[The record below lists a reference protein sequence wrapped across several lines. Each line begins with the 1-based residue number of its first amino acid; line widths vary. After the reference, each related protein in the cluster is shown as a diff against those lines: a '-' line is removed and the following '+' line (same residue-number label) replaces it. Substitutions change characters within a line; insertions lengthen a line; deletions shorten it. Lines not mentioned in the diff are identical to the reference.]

1 MNIVKELKER
11 YEKNSD
17 VKYKHLDMTRPLDLF
32 FAEGLVHT
40 RDIENFII
48 GTLESI
54 VRHHEDLLT
63 SHLLQIE
70 ALELDFQLIDQR
82 LFSGMLIIIDARKIY
97 ALNLISQPARNP
109 EQSNIDITIS
119 GPRDSFV
126 ENIQINTA
134 LIRKRL
140 KSDSLKYETFTV
152 GRRSQTMVGLFYID
166 DIINMDLIDDI
177 RRKIQSIETDAIISA
192 SQFRSFLYEDEKT
205 ALPLATYTQRPDYCV
220 SSLLAGK
227 FVILL
232 DNFNN
237 ATVAPVTLPFFTDF
251 SDDVNDHYL
260 TTVLNRLIYFVS
272 LGISLYLMAFVL
284 ALYSYSPDQ
293 LPIILLANMISMR
306 KGVILPVPLE
316 IIFATFLFELFRI
329 AGTRLP
335 AGISSTL
342 LVIGGVLLGSITIV
356 AGLISYD
363 IMFLT
368 ALSIICNYS
377 ISNNISLNNMVSFL
391 KLLVFLLCLAFGA
404 YGFILSVIWIT
415 AYFCTKH
422 SFHQPFM
429 SPLAPLHLKDLPKMF
444 LGRNFTPKSHRPE
457 AMQTKDVRNR

>member
-11 YEKNSD
+11 YSKNGD
-17 VKYKHLDMTRPLDLF
+17 VKFKHLDMERPLELF
-32 FAEGLVHT
+32 FAEGLIHT

-54 VRHHEDLLT
+54 VCRHENLLE

-70 ALELDFQLIDQR
+70 ELKQDFQLIDQR
-82 LFSGMLIIIDARKIY
+82 LFSGMLIIIDGKKIY
-97 ALNLISQPARNP
+97 ALNLISQPSRNP

-126 ENIQINTA
+126 ENIQTNAA

-140 KSDSLKYETFTV
+140 KSESLKYETFTV
-152 GRRSQTMVGLFYID
+152 GRRSQTLVGLFYID
-166 DIINMDLIDDI
+166 DIIDMKLIDEI
-177 RRKIQSIETDAIISA
+177 RSRISSINVDAIISA

-220 SSLLAGK
+220 TSLLAGK

-237 ATVAPVTLPFFTDF
+237 ATIGPVTLPFFTDF

-260 TTVLNRLIYFVS
+260 TTVLNRFIYFIS

-284 ALYSYSPDQ
+284 ALYTYNPDQ
-293 LPIILLANMISMR
+293 LPIIMLANMISMR

-316 IIFATFLFELFRI
+316 ILFATFLFELFRI

-335 AGISSTL
+335 AGISATL
-342 LVIGGVLLGSITIV
+342 LVIGGVLLGSITI
-356 AGLISYD
+356 ATGLISYD

-368 ALSIICNYS
+368 SFSIICNYS
-377 ISNNISLNNMVSFL
+377 ISNNLSLNNMVTFL
-391 KLLVFLLCLAFGA
+391 KLVVFLLCLTFGA

-415 AYFCTKH
+415 TYFCTKR

-444 LGRNFTPKSHRPE
+444 LGRNYTPKSMRNE
-457 AMQTKDVRNR
+457 SMRTKDVQNR

>member
-1 MNIVKELKER
+1 MNLVKELKER
-11 YEKNSD
+11 YTKNSD
-17 VKYKHLDMTRPLDLF
+17 VKYKHLDMERPLDLF
-32 FAEGLVHT
+32 FAEGLIHT

-54 VRHHEDLLT
+54 VDRHEDLLE
-63 SHLLQIE
+63 SNLLQIE
-70 ALELDFQLIDQR
+70 ALKQDFQLIDQR
-82 LFSGMLIIIDARKIY
+82 LFSGMLIIIDGKKIY
-97 ALNLISQPARNP
+97 ALNLISQPSRNP

-126 ENIQINTA
+126 ENIQTNAA

-140 KSDSLKYETFTV
+140 KSESLKYETFTV
-152 GRRSQTMVGLFYID
+152 GRRSQTLVGLFYID
-166 DIINMDLIDDI
+166 DIIDMKLVNEIRQRISSIDV
-177 RRKIQSIETDAIISA
+177 DAIISA

-220 SSLLAGK
+220 TSLLAGK

-237 ATVAPVTLPFFTDF
+237 ATIGPVTLPFFTDF

-260 TTVLNRLIYFVS
+260 TTILNRFIYFIS

-284 ALYSYSPDQ
+284 ALYTYNPDQ
-293 LPIILLANMISMR
+293 LPIIMLANMISMR

-316 IIFATFLFELFRI
+316 ILFATFLFELFRI

-335 AGISSTL
+335 AGISATL
-342 LVIGGVLLGSITIV
+342 LVIGGVLLGSITI
-356 AGLISYD
+356 ATGLISYD

-368 ALSIICNYS
+368 SLSIICNYS
-377 ISNNISLNNMVSFL
+377 ISNNLSLNNMVTFL
-391 KLLVFLLCLAFGA
+391 KLVVFLLCLTFGA

-415 AYFCTKH
+415 AYFCTKR
-422 SFHQPFM
+422 SFHHPFM
-429 SPLAPLHLKDLPKMF
+429 SPLAPLHLKDLPKIF
-444 LGRNFTPKSHRPE
+444 LGRNYIPKSMRPE
-457 AMQTKDVRNR
+457 ATKEKDVQNR